1 MTGREAGQTPPH
13 EYFVDLA
20 KRAPRV
26 PANKLTSFERE
37 HGHQQFGNNFYL
49 LFLARQRAERDPEV
63 GQGGIQ
69 FYLKNAEEQYG
80 EQWRS
85 FLETNRGTINNI
97 DQALDGLE
105 PYNELLRHHLD
116 LLEEGREK
124 GDYSMA
130 DEFYKLAPEQVG
142 IYAWRRLNSLLEKTA
157 KQMKKTGINPHDFFA

>member
-1 MTGREAGQTPPH
+1 MPGREAGQTPPH

-63 GQGGIQ
+63 GQSGIQ
-69 FYLKNAEEQYG
+69 VYLKSAEDQYG
-80 EQWRS
+80 EQWRL
-85 FLETNRGTINNI
+85 FLEKNRGIIQKI
-97 DQALDGLE
+97 DQGLDGLK
-105 PYNELLRHHLD
+105 PYQELLHHYRD
-116 LLEEGREK
+116 LLRDGGKK

-130 DEFYKLAPEQVG
+130 DEFDKLEPEQVG
-142 IYAWRRLNSLLEKTA
+142 IFAWRRLNPLLENAA
-157 KQMKKTGINPHDFFA
+157 KQMKKVGINARDFFA